1 MADSGRSCLLA
12 ATPGFY
18 PVFPV
23 DGKFLVNLGLL
34 VESNINNDLTTKNDP
49 NATFLGILGTA
60 GMHWKQ
66 SFTGQ
71 ALAGNLRP
79 IPVNQPCP
87 LNDRKAAGIF
97 LFFLD
102 SVDLYQLVIPGKA
115 VGS

>member
-49 NATFLGILGTA
+49 TRTFTCIILSLMLIASSLDAGT
-60 GMHWKQ
+60 G
-66 SFTGQ
+66 
-71 ALAGNLRP
+71 
-79 IPVNQPCP
+79 
-87 LNDRKAAGIF
+87 
-97 LFFLD
+97 
-102 SVDLYQLVIPGKA
+102 
-115 VGS
+115 